1 MGLIAIGDIHGCA
14 KTLDNLLQVLAP
26 APNDHLV
33 FVGDY
38 ADRGPDTRGVVNR
51 CLTLARSRRCTFLRG
66 NHEHYVLE
74 YLAGRPVSGWDR
86 FGGLPTLASYAD
98 RTGTVDIPTAHVR
111 FFEETKLYLDEQ
123 AFFFVHAGL
132 LPERSVA
139 ENMELGDEEIFL
151 FTRKHLRVPPE
162 ARQWEKTV
170 VCGHTPVPE
179 VINEETLICI
189 DTGCVWSGRLSA
201 IRLPE
206 RDIVSVPNV
215 DR

>member
-14 KTLDNLLQVLAP
+14 KTFDNLLQVLAP
-26 APNDHLV
+26 GPNDHLV

-51 CLTLARSRRCTFLRG
+51 CLALARTRRCTFLRG

-74 YLAGRPVSGWDR
+74 YLAGRPVSDWER
-86 FGGLPTLASYAD
+86 FGGQPTLASYTD
-98 RTGTVDIPTAHVR
+98 RTGKVSIPAAHVR
-111 FFEETKLYLDEQ
+111 FYEETMLYLDEQ

-132 LPERSVA
+132 LPDRSVA
-139 ENMELGDEEIFL
+139 ENVERGDEEIFL

-162 ARQWEKTV
+162 ARRWEKTV

-189 DTGCVWSGRLSA
+189 DTGCVWSGRLSS

>member
-14 KTLDNLLQVLAP
+14 KTLDTLLHVLTP
-26 APNDHLV
+26 GPEDHLI

-38 ADRGPDTRGVVNR
+38 ADRGPDTKGVVDR
-51 CLTLARSRRCTFLRG
+51 LLALARTRRCTFLRG
-66 NHEHYVLE
+66 NHERYVLE
-74 YLAGRPVSGWDR
+74 YLAGCPVPDWER
-86 FGGLPTLASYAD
+86 FGGQPTLASYAD
-98 RTGTVDIPTAHVR
+98 RTGKVTIPPAHVR
-111 FFEETKLYLDEQ
+111 FYEETVLYLDEG

-132 LPERSVA
+132 LPDRSVA
-139 ENMELGDEEIFL
+139 ENMEQSGEDIFL
-151 FTRKHLRVPPE
+151 LTRQHLHVPPE

-179 VINEETLICI
+179 VLNEKTLICI

-206 RDIVSVPNV
+206 RDIVSVPNI